1 MFSKKVTS
9 VMSPFMVFV
18 FALSAGLAVANV
30 YYAQPLLKLMA
41 MEFKLPE
48 SAAGMI
54 VTTTQI
60 GYGLGLFFIVP
71 LGDMLNRRLLITGQ
85 LLLLGAALLM
95 IGLAHHRFFLFAG
108 FALLGLFAV
117 VTQVL
122 VAYAATLAAPAI
134 RGRVVGLVTS
144 GVVIGILL
152 ARTISGVMADLAGW
166 RSVYFLS
173 AMLILVLATLL
184 FRLLPA
190 KDEQR
195 IFISYP
201 GLLKSVF
208 QLFVNERVLLI
219 RSLIAMFLF
228 ASFSTL
234 WTSLVLPLSAP
245 PLSFSPATV
254 GLFGLVGVVGALGAA
269 RAGKLAD
276 QGKGQRTTGIALS
289 LLTLSWLFIAF
300 TTSSLWA
307 LVIGIVLLDLA
318 VQAVHVTS
326 QSLIYT
332 LQPEARSRIVAGYM
346 IFYAVGSAM
355 GAILS
360 TTIFAWAGWI
370 GVCILG
376 AGFSATA
383 LLLWYFTKRAK

>member
-1 MFSKKVTS
+1 MFSMKLPS
-9 VMSPFMVFV
+9 SMSPFMVFV

-41 MEFKLPE
+41 TEFKLPE

-85 LLLLGAALLM
+85 LLLLGLALLT

-152 ARTISGVMADLAGW
+152 ARTVSGIMADLAGW

-173 AMLILVLATLL
+173 AVLILVLAAIL
-184 FRLLPA
+184 FRLLPS

-195 IFISYP
+195 ISTSYP
-201 GLLKSVF
+201 RLLKSVF
-208 QLFVNERVLLI
+208 QLFLKERLLLI

-245 PLSFSPATV
+245 PISFSPATI

-276 QGKGQRTTGIALS
+276 QGKGQWTTGIALS
-289 LLTLSWLFIAF
+289 LLTLSWLFVVF
-300 TTSSLWA
+300 TTASLWA

-346 IFYAVGSAM
+346 IFYAVGSAL

-360 TTIFAWAGWI
+360 TTIFVWAGWT

-376 AGFSATA
+376 AGFSAAA
-383 LLLWYFTKRAK
+383 LLIWYFTKGNK